1 MLATVRIAFFLFL
14 ALAVAAWF
22 HKDALAPPDA
32 IDPQLQIPPQQE
44 PVELAPMELDKDGIR
59 YTITPLFTYT
69 LRGLV
74 VSYHDSQSWL
84 DYMHSAWGDTL
95 NVRDLCVVWGDNVTN
110 GLYNK
115 FSFKS
120 GDFTCFYK
128 TTDQQAWDAFRQ
140 DQISNNHLLA
150 GTPAIQEKIAHAEH
164 GDQIAFQGFLASY
177 SHGEN
182 FTRGTSTRRDDTGNG
197 ACETVFVTDF
207 TMLRKANTFWRK
219 AWDIS
224 LFCAGISL
232 LTWLALFVS
241 DAVSTDYKTADSFHE
256 RGAELAARGKL
267 RRALAM
273 LDKSLELD
281 PELVEAYR
289 DRALVRERLGQ
300 HELAEQDLELARRI
314 EQRRNAASDL

>member
-1 MLATVRIAFFLFL
+1 MLPAVRIAFFFFL
-14 ALAVAAWF
+14 ALAVAAWL
-22 HKDALAPPDA
+22 HKDDLPPPET
-32 IDPQLQIPPQQE
+32 IDNRLQIPPQQE
-44 PVELAPMELDKDGIR
+44 HVEHAPISLDKDGTR
-59 YTITPLFTYT
+59 YTINPLFSYT

-84 DYMHSAWGDTL
+84 DYMHGAWGDTL
-95 NVRDLCVVWGDNVTN
+95 NVRDLCVVWGDNVKN
-110 GLYNK
+110 GLYHK

-150 GTPAIQEKIAHAEH
+150 GTATLQEKIAHAEH

-182 FTRGTSTRRDDTGNG
+182 FKRGTSTRRDDTGNG

-207 TMLRKANTFWRK
+207 TMLHKANTLWRR

-224 LFCAGISL
+224 VFGAGITL
-232 LTWLALFVS
+232 LAWLALFVS
-241 DAVSTDYKTADSFHE
+241 DAVSTNYKTADSYHA
-256 RGAELAARGKL
+256 RGVELAARGKL

-273 LDKSLELD
+273 LDTSLELD

-300 HELAEQDLELARRI
+300 FELAEQDQEMARRI
-314 EQRRNAASDL
+314 EQRRSAASNL

>member
-1 MLATVRIAFFLFL
+1 MLTFVRIAFFLFL

-22 HKDALAPPDA
+22 HKDALPPHDV
-32 IDPQLQIPPQQE
+32 IQPQLQIPPTQE
-44 PVELAPMELDKDGIR
+44 PVQHAPVTLEKDGTE
-59 YTITPLFTYT
+59 YTINPLYSYT

-95 NVRDLCVVWGDNVTN
+95 NVRDLCVVWGDNVKN
-110 GLYNK
+110 GLYDK
-115 FSFKS
+115 FNFKS
-120 GDFTCFYK
+120 GDFTCFYE
-128 TTDQQAWDAFRQ
+128 TTNQQAWNAFRQ

-150 GTPAIQEKIAHAEH
+150 GTATIQEKIAHAEH

-182 FTRGTSTRRDDTGNG
+182 FKRGTSTRRDDTGNG
-197 ACETVFVTDF
+197 ACETVFVTNF
-207 TMLRKANTFWRK
+207 TMLHKANTFWRQ

-224 LFCAGISL
+224 VFGAAITL
-232 LTWLALFVS
+232 LAWLALFVS
-241 DAVSTDYKTADSFHE
+241 DAVSTDYKTADSYHQ
-256 RGAELAARGKL
+256 RGVELAARGKL

-281 PELVEAYR
+281 PELVEAYQ
-289 DRALVRERLGQ
+289 DRALLRQRLGQ
-300 HELAEQDLELARRI
+300 SELAEQDLELARRI
-314 EQRRNAASDL
+314 EQRRNAHSNL